1 MGFIR
6 KIFSGREPPKAPD
19 IPKAPAPQEI
29 MDVIDEIAGAQA
41 INVVGADGKKRRV
54 IKRLPRTKEEEALYQ
69 QGEQMMAVALNN
81 IKELYHYDPS
91 SVVDFA
97 PIIETFANLNQ
108 ERADNLAQIADFG
121 TIQQDIADFRQ
132 MQSSLMDERFL
143 RDKNMLEEQLA
154 HTGHADSTVGRE
166 ERNLLKRNQTL
177 AAQEADLN
185 ALQFGEGLADTRL
198 NRNTNIFNLKEADRA
213 GRLQAAQL
221 QYELEQ
227 QKKADVEQLRQNALN
242 ENQNQLQIG
251 ANLVG
256 NDLNKAMGN
265 QANQQALQQMQVAN
279 QAQLGH
285 YNANVNAIKAGYD
298 MQMQQFNAKP
308 LGFGDALK
316 RLAFAKLG
324 GGVDVFGNN
333 QKGQQQPQQK
343 GFGMSL
349 PGFGQVFKGGMGIPG
364 FGGGFGKGL
373 VY

>member
-6 KIFSGREPPKAPD
+6 KIFGGREPPKAPP

-41 INVVGADGKKRRV
+41 MTVTGADGKKRRV
-54 IKRLPRTKEEEALYQ
+54 MKRLPRTKEEEALYQ
-69 QGEQMMAVALNN
+69 RGEQMMSVALNN
-81 IKELYHYDPS
+81 IKELYKYDPS

-97 PIIETFANLNQ
+97 PLIETFANINQ
-108 ERADNLAQIADFG
+108 ERAENLAQIADFG
-121 TIQQDIADFRQ
+121 NIQQDIADFRT
-132 MQSSLMDERFL
+132 MQGALMEERFM
-143 RDKNMLEEQLA
+143 RDKNALEEDLA
-154 HTGHADSTVGRE
+154 HKGLADSTIGRE
-166 ERNLLKRNQTL
+166 ERNLLSRNQNL

-198 NRNTNIFNLKEADRA
+198 NRNANIFNLKEADRA
-213 GRLQAAQL
+213 NRLQAAQL

-227 QKKADVEQLRQNALN
+227 QKKADIEQLRQNALN

-251 ANLVG
+251 SGIVS

-265 QANQQALQQMQVAN
+265 QANQAALQQMQIAN

-333 QKGQQQPQQK
+333 KNGGNTQNSQPG
-343 GFGMSL
+343 GFGSM
-349 PGFGQVFKGGMGIPG
+349 FKNGLGIPG
-364 FGGGFGKGL
+364 LGGGFSKGL
-373 VY
+373 GR